1 MRVHPNINGA
11 LLGEAAA
18 LAGENVWVKFPN
30 LADWISGQKHPSVNQ
45 LAEFA
50 KTVRLPFG
58 YFFLKSLPKQKST
71 LPLFRSG
78 MEKAIFTYS
87 ADLQESIQTIERRQ
101 QWLVEYLKAE
111 QAEPLPLVGAFSV
124 GDSTLEIAANIRQVL
139 QLPVNWAQTLPDKDA
154 ALRYLIEKVES
165 IGIYVSINGVV
176 GNNGRRNLDPH
187 EFKGFVLSNAFAPY
201 IFING
206 KDYPA
211 AKNFTLMHELAHIW
225 LGNSAAFDL
234 EGFMPADNLV
244 EKKCDAVAAEL
255 LVAENALRPMW
266 DQYKHQPNPVM
277 ALERVFKV
285 SRIVIARRL
294 LDLNIFTK
302 NDFFI
307 FYNEYKK
314 YWEQKAAESEQ
325 GGGSFYN
332 NQNYRVGRAFF
343 NTITEAARSGKLLYT
358 DAYKL
363 TGLYGKTFHTYET
376 GGNFA

>member
-1 MRVHPNINGA
+1 MRIHPNINGA

-18 LAGENVWVKFPN
+18 TAGENVWVKFPN
-30 LADWISGQKHPSVNQ
+30 LTDWIAGDKHPTVHQ

-58 YFFLKSLPKQKST
+58 YFFLKSLPKVNGI

-78 MEKAIFTYS
+78 QAKPVYNYS
-87 ADLQESIQTIERRQ
+87 PDLQETIQTIERRQ
-101 QWLVEYLKAE
+101 EWLVEYLKGE
-111 QAEPLPLVGAFSV
+111 QSGPLPFVGSFSA
-124 GDSTLEIAANIRQVL
+124 GDRTDGIAANIRQVL
-139 QLPVNWAQTLPDKDA
+139 QLPVNWAQILPDKDA

-165 IGIYVSINGVV
+165 IGIFVTINGVV
-176 GNNGRRNLDPH
+176 GNNGRRNLDPG

-211 AKNFTLMHELAHIW
+211 AKIFTLMHELVHIW

-255 LVAENALRPMW
+255 LVAENALSPMW
-266 DQYKHQPNPVM
+266 EQYKHQPNPVLV
-277 ALERVFKV
+277 LERVFKV

-294 LDLNIFTK
+294 LDLGIFSK
-302 NDFFI
+302 NEFFV

-314 YWEQKAAESEQ
+314 YWAQKAAESEQ

-332 NQNYRVGRAFF
+332 NQNYRVGKAFF

-363 TGLYGKTFHTYET
+363 TGLYGKTFHTYAM
-376 GGNFA
+376 GGKAV

>member
-1 MRVHPNINGA
+1 MRVYPNINA
-11 LLGEAAA
+11 NLIGEAAA
-18 LAGENVWVKFPN
+18 SAGETVWAKFPN
-30 LADWISGQKHPSVNQ
+30 LQAWIKGEKYPTVNQ
-45 LAEFA
+45 LADFA

-58 YFFLKSLPKQKST
+58 YFFLNSLPKINNT

-78 MEKAIFTYS
+78 KSNPVFDYS

-111 QAEPLPLVGAFSV
+111 QADSLPFVGSFTV
-124 GDSTLEIAANIRQVL
+124 GDGTLDIAANIRQVL
-139 QLPVNWAQTLPDKDA
+139 QLPVNWAPSLPDKDA

-165 IGIYVSINGVV
+165 AGIYVTINGVV
-176 GNNGRRNLDPH
+176 GNNGRRNLNPD

-211 AKNFTLMHELAHIW
+211 AKIFTLMHELVHIW

-234 EGFMPADNLV
+234 QGFMPADNLV

-255 LVAENALRPMW
+255 LVAENTLRPMW
-266 DQYKHQPNPVM
+266 DQYKHQPNPVL

-294 LDLNIFTK
+294 LDLGIFSK
-302 NDFFI
+302 NDFFV

-314 YWEQKAAESEQ
+314 YWEQEAAESEQ

-332 NQNYRVGRAFF
+332 NQNYRVGKAFF
-343 NTITEAARSGKLLYT
+343 NTITEGARSGKLLYT

-363 TGLYGKTFHTYET
+363 TGLHGKTFHTYET
-376 GGNFA
+376 AGNFA